1 MPATI
6 AAEPFSPLSAA
17 ARFAGL
23 LLLAAAAAL
32 AFVFAAAAAAVIA
45 LVVAG
50 AALTLR
56 FAPKRVHTRPE
67 TLEAR
72 QTPAGW
78 VVEAGARRKSS

>member
-1 MPATI
+1 MPATF

-17 ARFAGL
+17 MRLTGL
-23 LLLAAAAAL
+23 LLLAVAAAL
-32 AFVFAAAAAAVIA
+32 AFVFAAAAAAVIG

-56 FAPKRVHTRPE
+56 LAPKRVPVRAE
-67 TLEAR
+67 VLEAR

-78 VVEAGARRKSS
+78 VVEAGARRKPS

>member
-1 MPATI
+1 M
-6 AAEPFSPLSAA
+6 
-17 ARFAGL
+17 
-23 LLLAAAAAL
+23 LLAAATAL
-32 AFVFAAAAAAVIA
+32 AFVFAAAAAAVIG

-56 FAPKRVHTRPE
+56 FAPKRTASSPE

-78 VVEAGARRKSS
+78 VVEAGPRRKPS